1 MIHDVSLKKH
11 AHMSTK
17 TKNGLMCSFRLAQKD
32 VEKFDRRIKRAGFN
46 SRSDFFSALVRIV
59 ISEPKQNPKDTA
71 SAWILNQ
78 MPPLSEEKI
87 EQAIED
93 AIRKHLFAVVAIH
106 GADVAFERTW
116 MDLRTIVHEK
126 TDIWTTASELR
137 CAYIRFEDKYRRELC
152 EHQNQI
158 LAGETS

>member
-1 MIHDVSLKKH
+1 MISDVYGTNQ
-11 AHMSTK
+11 AHMLPKKRKGT
-17 TKNGLMCSFRLAQKD
+17 MCSFRIKQDD
-32 VEKFDRRIKRAGFN
+32 VDSFDRRIKRAGFT
-46 SRSDFFSALVRIV
+46 SRSDFFTALVRIV
-59 ISEPKQNPKDTA
+59 ISEPNQNPKDAA

-152 EHQNQI
+152 EHQNKI
-158 LAGETS
+158 LAGEMP

>member
-32 VEKFDRRIKRAGFN
+32 VEKFDRRIKRAGFT

-59 ISEPKQNPKDTA
+59 ISEPKQNPKDAA

-93 AIRKHLFAVVAIH
+93 AIHEHLFAVVAIH
-106 GADVAFERTW
+106 GADLSFERTW
-116 MDLRTIVHEK
+116 MDLRAIVHEK

-152 EHQNQI
+152 EHKNQA
-158 LAGETS
+158 LAGESQ